1 VQWALAG
8 VIGGAISGLIM
19 TYLDGIAAL
28 KGW

>member
-1 VQWALAG
+1 LAG
-8 VIGGAISGLIM
+8 VIGGPISGLIM